1 MGNYRLVQYQKSH
14 SQCKFPKITECSYL
28 IKKKFYTY
36 AIGAYLLVLVWLI
49 VSATTEGQ
57 AQIVV
62 CPSKLLFHIPCPGCG
77 VTRAS
82 LLFLHGQIGEA
93 ICLNPNVLIAMAYI
107 VLFPAFVLIDLFYKH
122 GFVLTVY
129 TRLDKFVRRK
139 CVFIPFII
147 FELCIW
153 VHNIYCQI

>member
-1 MGNYRLVQYQKSH
+1 MADSVRYNGRAGANCRLPFQVVV
-14 SQCKFPKITECSYL
+14 SYSL
-28 IKKKFYTY
+28 
-36 AIGAYLLVLVWLI
+36 
-49 VSATTEGQ
+49 
-57 AQIVV
+57 
-62 CPSKLLFHIPCPGCG
+62 PGCG

-122 GFVLTVY
+122 GFVLAVY
-129 TRLDKFVRRK
+129 IRLDKFVRKK
-139 CVFIPFII
+139 CVFIPLII

-153 VHNIYCQI
+153 AHNIYCQI